1 MLCALKELYE
11 TTRKKIVRLCQPSL
25 GFNEISKILNQSP
38 CEEMELNFDT
48 NLHHATDYHW

>member
-1 MLCALKELYE
+1 M
-11 TTRKKIVRLCQPSL
+11 IVTLCQPSL

-38 CEEMELNFDT
+38 CEEMELNFET